1 MRMRTLMRPSYRGPA
16 SRGPV
21 YRSDQLQSFLH
32 NLLCYDFKMLNQ
44 DPRPGFGPARTEGE
58 AREQLAALYRLY
70 VQFGWTDLIFTHA
83 SARVPEVPEHYLIKA
98 DELMLD
104 EVCASN
110 LIKVDLAGNLV
121 AGDYPPN
128 PAGHLI
134 HTAVLGARADVNF
147 VAHTHSR
154 AGAAVS
160 CMQCGLMPLSQ
171 HANLILPTVSY
182 HSYQDVTVAE
192 DECKAL
198 AHDLGA
204 HHLMILRNHGL
215 LSAGR
220 SVAECFYYLY
230 YLEMACKIQVDV
242 LASGQEPVLVDENIV
257 QGMFRDRTA
266 AGDVPRGARC
276 WTSAVRMLDRQ
287 GIEFRT

>member
-1 MRMRTLMRPSYRGPA
+1 M
-16 SRGPV
+16 
-21 YRSDQLQSFLH
+21 H
-32 NLLCYDFKMLNQ
+32 EEEHK
-44 DPRPGFGPARTEGE
+44 PGILPARTEHE

-83 SARVPEVPEHYLIKA
+83 SARVPEGPEHYLIKA

-110 LIKVDLAGNLV
+110 LIKVDLQGNLV
-121 AGDYPPN
+121 SGDYPPN

-134 HTAVLGARADVNF
+134 HTAVLRARDDVNF

-160 CMQCGLMPLSQ
+160 CMQCGLLPLSQ

-182 HSYQDVTVAE
+182 HSYQDVTIAE
-192 DECKAL
+192 DECNAL
-198 AHDLGA
+198 ARDLGSN
-204 HHLMILRNHGL
+204 HLMILRNHGL

-242 LASGQEPVLVDENIV
+242 LASGQEPVLVDEKIV
-257 QGMFRDRTA
+257 ESMFRDRTT
-266 AGDVPRGARC
+266 AGGIPRGARC

-287 GIEFRT
+287 EGGFRN